1 MSPLQSKVAT
11 AIDADLIRQKRAG
24 QSTDIRSLD
33 PEALAAAAIQ
43 ATADGMCAEGFVH
56 PARWLRSQIVVKT

>member
-24 QSTDIRSLD
+24 QSVDVLNLD
-33 PEALAAAAIQ
+33 PEALASVAIQ
-43 ATADGMCAEGFVH
+43 ATADDMSAEGFAH